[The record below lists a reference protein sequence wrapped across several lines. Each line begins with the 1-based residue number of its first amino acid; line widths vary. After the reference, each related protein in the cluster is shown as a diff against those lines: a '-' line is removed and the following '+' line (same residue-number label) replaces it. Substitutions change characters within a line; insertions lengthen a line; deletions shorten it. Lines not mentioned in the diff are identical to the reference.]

1 MRDRQESRE
10 PREEEGRERRLS
22 VIMMLT
28 FGLLM
33 TVAIAIFPLVTEAHR
48 LSGIWISICAAV
60 GLD

>member
-1 MRDRQESRE
+1 MDGGPEQKKQ
-10 PREEEGRERRLS
+10 PDEEGRERRLS

-28 FGLLM
+28 FGLFM
-33 TVAIAIFPLVTEAHR
+33 TAAVAIFPLVTDAHR